1 MMKEMCCD
9 NLKQRFEQLV
19 NPGFIYFQ
27 DVQALFGDIMDSLKV
42 LNIKSLELQKSN
54 EQNSLRQLQVQIAE
68 YSRMSS
74 QLESALLEYWF
85 SCQSYDTL

>member
-27 DVQALFGDIMDSLKV
+27 DVQTLYGDIQDLLNV

-54 EQNSLRQLQVQIAE
+54 DHNSLRQLQIQIAE

-74 QLESALLEYWF
+74 QLENSLLEYWF
-85 SCQSYDTL
+85 SCQSYDTP